1 MNILL
6 TSVGRRTYLIEYFR
20 SALSNIGGKIF
31 AANSIKTYSLTIAD
45 EYFITPPI
53 YSNEYIPMLLS
64 YCKKNRIDIIISCFD
79 IDLPI
84 LSKNKKIF
92 KENNINIIV
101 SNEYVIDVCND
112 KWKTYL
118 FLKENN
124 INTPT
129 TFLSITEAKKSLLED
144 ELEYPVIIKPRWGM
158 GSIGIYKADNNAE
171 LDIFYNKVKN
181 DILSSYLKYESSVD
195 PFHSVLIQQ
204 YIDGREYGIE
214 VINDLNEN
222 YVTTFCKKKLAMR
235 SGETD
240 QAVTIKSNELKT
252 LGKKISTK
260 LKHLSILDIDCLEK
274 NNKFYILEMN
284 ARFGG
289 QYPFSHLAGVN
300 IPKQIIEWCQG
311 KMTSS
316 DNINIKYDVLSC
328 KDINP
333 KIIND

>member
-92 KENNINIIV
+92 
-101 SNEYVIDVCND
+101 
-112 KWKTYL
+112 
-118 FLKENN
+118 KENN

-333 KIIND
+333 KVIND